1 MRFPWSSTSRRA
13 QHKPLLQVPFV
24 GQAAVLAALAS
35 HVQTAQHGAVQF
47 VTLTGPAGSGKSALL
62 EEFLFLHCSTPG
74 VLLLQLN
81 AATCLR
87 EYEFYRQLCAA
98 LQTRGEHI
106 LQTVYNATKRVRKTL
121 SLQWDEAEFRQ
132 VLASTDWAQ
141 LYEASP
147 HTRSTAERVSTPLAQ
162 LLA

>member
-1 MRFPWSSTSRRA
+1 MRFPWSSMSRRVR
-13 QHKPLLQVPFV
+13 HKPLLQVPFV
-24 GQAAVLAALAS
+24 GQAAVLAVLAS
-35 HVQTAQHGAVQF
+35 QVQTAQRGTVQF

-62 EEFLFLHCSTPG
+62 EEFLFLHCTTPG
-74 VLLLQLN
+74 VLLLQVN

-121 SLQWDEAEFRQ
+121 ALQWDEAEFRQ

-141 LYEASP
+141 VHEGS
-147 HTRSTAERVSTPLAQ
+147 SERQGRAGR
-162 LLA
+162 A